1 MEDRER
7 AHSRA
12 LAARL
17 AASGALRTPRW
28 ITAFETVPRSL
39 FVPRFFADPAHT
51 GAWELIDG
59 TAPDQHDRWPD
70 LVYRD
75 TALVTQIG
83 ERGTLLSSS
92 SQPSLMAR
100 MLEALD
106 FAGGERVLEI
116 GTGTGYNAALLCAGL
131 GSEQVTS
138 VDIDAGLVRA
148 ARDRLRELGYTPALA
163 VGDGADGHPG
173 AAPYDRII
181 ATCSLPRVP
190 AAWIGQAAP
199 GGLILVNLF
208 RELGGGA
215 LALLKVSEGQASGHF
230 ASFFGGF
237 MATRTMSTVPL
248 GEAFGLVTPHLREPG
263 ERRQAMLTASALS
276 DDAFDMIAALLLP
289 GVHSIGLMPHDEA
302 GARQTWL
309 VGDDGSWACQE
320 GQDVRQDGPRRLWD
334 QLERLHQE
342 WSARGRPARHE
353 FGLTVTAS
361 GEHHIWL
368 TGDRDWPARA

>member
-1 MEDRER
+1 MADRER
-7 AHSRA
+7 EHSRA

-28 ITAFETVPRSL
+28 ITAFERVPRHL

-51 GAWELIDG
+51 GAWDLMDG
-59 TAPDQHDRWPD
+59 TAPDQRDRWVD
-70 LVYRD
+70 LVYQD
-75 TALVTQIG
+75 SALVTQLG

-138 VDIDAGLVRA
+138 VDIDAGLVSA

-163 VGDGADGHPG
+163 VGDGADGYPG

-181 ATCSLPRVP
+181 ATCSLPQVP

-199 GGLILVNLF
+199 GGLILVNLY
-208 RELGGGA
+208 RDLGGGA
-215 LALLKVSEGQASGHF
+215 LALLKVSGGQASGHF

-237 MATRTMSTVPL
+237 MPTRTVSTVPL
-248 GEAFGLVTPHLREPG
+248 GETFGLVTAHLREPG
-263 ERRQAMLTASALS
+263 ERRLAVLSGSALS
-276 DDAFDMIAALLLP
+276 DDAFEMIAALLFP
-289 GVHSIGLMPHDEA
+289 GVHWIGLTHQDEA
-302 GARQTWL
+302 HQTWL

-320 GQDVRQDGPRRLWD
+320 GPDVRQGGPRQLWD
-334 QLERLHQE
+334 ELEALHRE
-342 WSARGRPARHE
+342 WSARGRPARDE

-361 GEHHIWL
+361 GEHRIWL
-368 TGDRDWPARA
+368 AGDSDWPARR

>member
-1 MEDRER
+1 MEERER
-7 AHSRA
+7 AQSRA

-17 AASGALRTPRW
+17 AASGALRAPRW
-28 ITAFETVPRSL
+28 ITAFETVPRHL
-39 FVPRFFADPAHT
+39 FVPRFFVGPAPT

-59 TAPDQHDRWPD
+59 TAPDQHDRWLD
-70 LVYRD
+70 RVYQD
-75 TALVTQIG
+75 TALVTQVG

-116 GTGTGYNAALLCAGL
+116 GTGTGYHAALLCAGL

-148 ARDRLRELGYTPALA
+148 ARDRLRELGYAPALV

-190 AAWIGQAAP
+190 AAWVGQAAP
-199 GGLILVNLF
+199 GGLILVNLY

-215 LALLKVSEGQASGHF
+215 LALLKVSGGQASGHF

-237 MATRTMSTVPL
+237 MPTRTVRSLPL
-248 GEAFGLVTPHLREPG
+248 GETFGLVSAHLREPG
-263 ERRQAMLTASALS
+263 ERREAVLTASALS
-276 DDAFDMIAALLLP
+276 DDAFDMIAGLLFP
-289 GVHSIGLMPHDEA
+289 GVHWIGLAHPGEA
-302 GARQTWL
+302 HQTWL

-320 GQDVRQDGPRRLWD
+320 GPDVRQSGPRRLWD
-334 QLERLHQE
+334 QMETLHRE

-361 GEHHIWL
+361 GEHRIWL
-368 TGDRDWPARA
+368 TGDSDWPASR

>member
-7 AHSRA
+7 EHSRA

-17 AASGALRTPRW
+17 AASGALRAPRW
-28 ITAFETVPRSL
+28 ITAFETVPRHL
-39 FVPRFFADPAHT
+39 FVPRFFVGPAPT
-51 GAWELIDG
+51 GAWELMDG
-59 TAPDQHDRWPD
+59 TAPDQRDRWLD
-70 LVYRD
+70 RVYRD
-75 TALVTQIG
+75 TALVTEVG
-83 ERGTLLSSS
+83 DRGTLLSSS

-100 MLEALD
+100 MLEALE

-148 ARDRLRELGYTPALA
+148 ARGRLRELGYTPELA

-199 GGLILVNLF
+199 GGLILVNLY

-215 LALLKVSEGQASGHF
+215 LALLKVSGEQASGHF

-237 MATRTMSTVPL
+237 MPTRTISSVPL
-248 GEAFGLVTPHLREPG
+248 GETFDLVTAHLREPG
-263 ERRQAMLTASALS
+263 GGLRGAPRERAQRRCLRHDRRAAASRSAL
-276 DDAFDMIAALLLP
+276 DRVTHP
-289 GVHSIGLMPHDEA
+289 GEA
-302 GARQTWL
+302 PQTWL
-309 VGDDGSWACQE
+309 VGGDGSWACQE
-320 GQDVRQDGPRRLWD
+320 GPNVRQSGPRRLWD
-334 QLERLHQE
+334 QVEDLHRE

-353 FGLTVTAS
+353 FGLTVTAT
-361 GEHHIWL
+361 GEHRIWL
-368 TGDRDWPARA
+368 TGDSDWPASR